1 EDLVTGLGVVTK
13 RMDTGSPWIVSN
25 NPRAPFWET
34 PADGSFIGNRH
45 YRLANLLRASTAAPA
60 YFDPEELPI
69 VEGALAG
76 LFVDGGVTPHNNP
89 ALALY
94 LMCTLKAHGLCWAS
108 DPSRLLMIS
117 IGTGAYRSPL
127 TAAQARRIRAIG
139 LAIRALSTLINDSEN
154 LVLTLMQWLG

>member
-1 EDLVTGLGVVTK
+1 
-13 RMDTGSPWIVSN
+13 
-25 NPRAPFWET
+25 FWET
-34 PADGSFIGNRH
+34 PADGTFIGNRH
-45 YRLANLLRASTAAPA
+45 YRLANLVRASTAAPA

-94 LMCTLKAHGLCWAS
+94 LLCTLKAHGLCCAS
-108 DPSRLLMIS
+108 DPSRLLMTS

-154 LVLTLMQWLG
+154 LVLTLMQWLAECPTPWPVNSEVGALIGDGPPGGK